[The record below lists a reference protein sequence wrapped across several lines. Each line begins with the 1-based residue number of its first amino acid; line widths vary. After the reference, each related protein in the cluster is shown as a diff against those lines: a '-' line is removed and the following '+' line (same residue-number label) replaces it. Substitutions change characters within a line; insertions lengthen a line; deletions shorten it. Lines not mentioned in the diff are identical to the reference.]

1 MGHTMHTHLI
11 GNAEMQM
18 MKRVTRMRIP
28 LPVAAGD
35 VAIPLLLRKRV
46 RIPMP
51 VAAGGV
57 AIPLLLRT
65 KRQKLK
71 DKYRFPPTIQVIDDI
86 PSKFDVGKRMKFE
99 SVKPDDSGVYACR
112 ARIQGPT
119 KRNLP
124 YDE

>member
-65 KRQKLK
+65 RVRILRWPVGAE
-71 DKYRFPPTIQVIDDI
+71 DVDI
-86 PSKFDVGKRMKFE
+86 PLLLRKRVRIPMA
-99 SVKPDDSGVYACR
+99 SGGR
-112 ARIQGPT
+112 R
-119 KRNLP
+119 RR
-124 YDE
+124 D

>member
-57 AIPLLLRT
+57 AIPLLLR
-65 KRQKLK
+65 KRVRIPMPVAAG
-71 DKYRFPPTIQVIDDI
+71 DVEIPPSLLLRWPVGAG
-86 PSKFDVGKRMKFE
+86 DVE
-99 SVKPDDSGVYACR
+99 ITLV
-112 ARIQGPT
+112 GPT
-119 KRNLP
+119 LTGLIARTMMVR
-124 YDE
+124 Y